1 MSLCPSR
8 IKRRLRFSYRG
19 EQLEMKKRQLVTI
32 KGTKNGLGLHLY
44 DNCSYEDLLK
54 ELQYKLNESSSLHN
68 ENRDIKVKVELGNR
82 YVTDE
87 QKETIIH
94 LIQEKQNLTVQAIN
108 SNLVTKKEAENWLKQ
123 NELKSITSIVRSG
136 QVLEVPGDLLLIGD
150 VNPGGKVIAG
160 GNIYIMGQLKGIAH
174 AGYNGKDDA
183 VIAASVMKPTQIR
196 ISRFIERELG
206 NTSSEKTREMECA
219 YVNDSVIKI
228 DRLQVLPH
236 LRPNLLKLEGG
247 Y

>member
-1 MSLCPSR
+1 MSIGPCR
-8 IKRRLRFSYRG
+8 IQRRLRFSYRG

-32 KGTKNGLGLHLY
+32 KGTKHGLGLHLY

-68 ENRDIKVKVELGNR
+68 ENRDIKVTVELGNR

-87 QKETIIH
+87 QKETIVH
-94 LIQEKQNLTVQAIN
+94 LIQEKQNLTVQSIN

-123 NELKSITSIVRSG
+123 SELKSITSIVRSG
-136 QVLEVPGDLLLIGD
+136 QILEVPGDLLLIGD

-196 ISRFIERELG
+196 ISSFIERVE

>member
-1 MSLCPSR
+1 M
-8 IKRRLRFSYRG
+8 
-19 EQLEMKKRQLVTI
+19 
-32 KGTKNGLGLHLY
+32 
-44 DNCSYEDLLK
+44 
-54 ELQYKLNESSSLHN
+54 
-68 ENRDIKVKVELGNR
+68 
-82 YVTDE
+82 
-87 QKETIIH
+87 
-94 LIQEKQNLTVQAIN
+94 N

-236 LRPNLLKLEGG
+236 LRPN
-247 Y
+247 